1 MIKEFIPFIDK
12 ERYLV
17 IQLFEFFESQKNES
31 YSLEEVAYFLN
42 LSLYKTKIVV
52 QDAIEAAQL
61 LPETTLVLKNNDL
74 LIRNFT
80 SSSIAKIINY
90 EASNSLFFKLF
101 LHLNLN
107 INQQSDL
114 AFQKQV
120 GISSATYFR
129 LQKILKNKIGLEKT
143 NRIKHSEIYARY
155 YIYRVLF
162 YFSYFDNISDE
173 IKNFTDFNKM
183 KQTVSYAVLIWH
195 LKPTPTQQKQFN
207 HFALVNLL
215 RSKNHKRLF
224 NSDLTYLV
232 TLTPQNELALFTKH
246 LINKWHILRT
256 SAEIMTRYYI
266 TFLLMTY
273 GLPDKHLN
281 FIEKNSLIQD
291 VTNQQISHVETL
303 INRHFTDSELSN
315 YKHKL
320 LIANAKIFCPFFKIE
335 LLYPPQNYNYDHI
348 AISAQLNVIINDL
361 VLFITDILALDN
373 NTTAI
378 NEIKKIYSLVILPK
392 ALKKYADLKIYVV
405 VDFSAGNLLNEYITD
420 TLNAM
425 GNLNIHIDNVV
436 NNNTD
441 IYLTD
446 TLNPS
451 LSIHQI
457 VWQNIPMEDE
467 WFKLYNFIFNL
478 RKQKLINSRIDD
490 IH

>member
-17 IQLFEFFESQKNES
+17 IRLFELFESRKNKS
-31 YSLEEVAYFLN
+31 YSLEEIAHFLN
-42 LSLYKTKIVV
+42 ISLYKTKIVV
-52 QDAIEAAQL
+52 QDAIIVAQL
-61 LPETTLVLKNNDL
+61 LPETTLILKNNDL
-74 LIRNFT
+74 LIRKFT
-80 SSSIAKIINY
+80 SSSVAKVVNY

-107 INQQSDL
+107 ISQQSDL

-129 LQKILKNKIGLEKT
+129 MQKILKNKIGPEKT

-183 KQTVSYAVLIWH
+183 KQTISYAVLIWN

-215 RSKNHKRLF
+215 RSKNHKTLL

-232 TLTPQNELALFTKH
+232 TLTSQSELILFTKH
-246 LINKWHILRT
+246 LINKWHILKA
-256 SAEIMTRYYI
+256 SAEVMTRYYI
-266 TFLLMTY
+266 TFLLIIY
-273 GLPDKHLN
+273 GLPDRHLN
-281 FIEKNSLIQD
+281 FVENNSLIQD
-291 VTNQQISHVETL
+291 VTNRQISHVETL
-303 INRHFTDSELSN
+303 LNRHFTDSELSD

-320 LIANAKIFCPFFKIE
+320 LIANAKIFCPFFKIA
-335 LLYPPQNYNYDHI
+335 LFYPPQTYNYDHMVI
-348 AISAQLNVIINDL
+348 NAQLDIITNDL
-361 VLFITDILALDN
+361 VLIATDILALDDN
-373 NTTAI
+373 PNTI

-420 TLNAM
+420 SLKAM
-425 GNLNIHIDNVV
+425 GNLNIQIDNTINV
-436 NNNTD
+436 NTD

-451 LSIHQI
+451 LSTHQI
-457 VWQNIPMEDE
+457 VWQTIPMEYE

-478 RKQKLINSRIDD
+478 RKQKLINSHINE
-490 IH
+490 IY